1 MEPAT
6 RIERATC
13 GLRISP
19 HPTSHNLNPQE
30 TTNQDAPEVG
40 ADGPELSCPG
50 SSVVADAEGEAARF
64 ENTPIPEP
72 IGSNRDQSFSSQ
84 SFGQESETGEEPVE
98 RDRIA

>member
-1 MEPAT
+1 MRP
-6 RIERATC
+6 RLTC
-13 GLRISP
+13 GLRNSKN
-19 HPTSHNLNPQE
+19 PTSDNLTPQQ
-30 TTNQDAPEVG
+30 TTKDDAPEVG
-40 ADGPELSCPG
+40 TDGPELSCPG